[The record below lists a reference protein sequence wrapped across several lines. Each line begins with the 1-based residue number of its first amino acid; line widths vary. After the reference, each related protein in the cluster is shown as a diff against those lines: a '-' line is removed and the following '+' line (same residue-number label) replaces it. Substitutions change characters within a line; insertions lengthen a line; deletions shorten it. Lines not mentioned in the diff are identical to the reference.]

1 MIDGPWIDSGSGL
14 LIGVIRGDVGD
25 ASAAILL
32 EWCGDGL
39 TSAGADSGPL
49 RVHRARKLL
58 RLELNTFT
66 SLGRFRFGLF
76 GGDGVVF
83 GGGI

>member
-1 MIDGPWIDSGSGL
+1 MIT
-14 LIGVIRGDVGD
+14 GDVGD
-25 ASAAILL
+25 ASAVVLP

-39 TSAGADSGPL
+39 MPTGADSGPL

-58 RLELNTFT
+58 KLELNTLV